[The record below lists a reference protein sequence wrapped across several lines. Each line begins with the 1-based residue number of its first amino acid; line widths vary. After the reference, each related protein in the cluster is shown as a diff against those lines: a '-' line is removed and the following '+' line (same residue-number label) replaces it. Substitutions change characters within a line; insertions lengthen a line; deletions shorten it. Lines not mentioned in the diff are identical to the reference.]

1 LDLEIVDLGNN
12 IVRVMLRGRLDT
24 PGVDRVET
32 RFAAA
37 IVPQGRHAIVD
48 LSDVSFIASMGLRM
62 FISVARVLARKQARM
77 VLLGPTPLVSE
88 VFINASLEQVIPI
101 ARDEPHAREL
111 LAG

>member
-1 LDLEIVDLGNN
+1 
-12 IVRVMLRGRLDT
+12 
-24 PGVDRVET
+24 
-32 RFAAA
+32 
-37 IVPQGRHAIVD
+37 
-48 LSDVSFIASMGLRM
+48 
-62 FISVARVLARKQARM
+62 M